1 MGIRD
6 VKAVTFAGSIYM
18 QRAKHKLPKQQ
29 ENTNIKIPLS
39 FLCCFFFLSSVV
51 LNQSFTKGK
60 GRHHLLLTY
69 SNVRDCIRALPF
81 YYPGKLFSNVTS
93 QCCMYVMIQ

>member
-1 MGIRD
+1 MKMGIRD

-39 FLCCFFFLSSVV
+39 FLCCFFYLV
-51 LNQSFTKGK
+51 LFWTS
-60 GRHHLLLTY
+60 HLLKEKVAT
-69 SNVRDCIRALPF
+69 I
-81 YYPGKLFSNVTS
+81 YY
-93 QCCMYVMIQ
+93 